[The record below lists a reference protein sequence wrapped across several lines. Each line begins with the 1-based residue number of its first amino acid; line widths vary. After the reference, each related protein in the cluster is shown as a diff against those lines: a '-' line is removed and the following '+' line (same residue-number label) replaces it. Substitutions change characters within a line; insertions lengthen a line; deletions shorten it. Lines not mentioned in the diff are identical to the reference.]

1 MAFRWRADDGPL
13 IVLFGYSHKRQ
24 QKKNVAKLDTLWHF
38 IWIRA
43 CLGCKGLNIDD
54 SVNATAAQGRC
65 PDGCTN
71 INILAPCLFIMMIS
85 VLTAT
90 TPGSMATL
98 R

>member
-1 MAFRWRADDGPL
+1 MNL
-13 IVLFGYSHKRQ
+13 SVQLFQGSFS
-24 QKKNVAKLDTLWHF
+24 NCSCIA
-38 IWIRA
+38 
-43 CLGCKGLNIDD
+43 KGLDIDD